1 MAEFV
6 AAVATVAATIA
17 AVEFAGLVPVRPPR
31 LIAPAQMPVVAE
43 GCRMGQART
52 VAVLLVQLAAAAGV
66 DSEAADVL
74 LAAAS
79 AGSKRPAVVA
89 AVFAANTR
97 QPAASIGGRRR
108 PRDLDLWD

>member
-6 AAVATVAATIA
+6 AAVAIVAATIA
-17 AVEFAGLVPVRPPR
+17 VVEFAGLAPVRPPR

-52 VAVLLVQLAAAAGV
+52 VAVLLVLLAAAVV
-66 DSEAADVL
+66 DSEAAAVL

-79 AGSKRPAVVA
+79 AGSQRPAVVA